1 MTSLPIRMA
10 AVRKP
15 KGLTDLPLEMLW
27 KISENLSSADIA
39 CLALTNRQ
47 LLSSFVDTAF
57 ENFQS
62 YRTPPDRDTSP
73 DHHCFDE
80 IRLNPQSRPP
90 VNRSRD
96 NARVDLLSRISRDQP
111 NYYLC
116 FDCLQLHFWKRVE
129 RLTWENVKFTHDTH
143 GLSPLD
149 LRLQQPLAIS
159 HYPTDSLHELH
170 FAHLQLVMRR
180 FYHGP
185 EAERSRLFLHLTE
198 NKSEGKTGKDLKM
211 TLFSVEGRICT
222 TPPSLYIR
230 TQGIA
235 VVPRKYLERYFIQMR
250 WWDCDIA
257 QFYVCMDVPTQS
269 SKFEEHFESLIRRH
283 CSAPHPYVADKGTC
297 DACKKSWLFEI
308 RPMEETNVSLTL
320 TVWTDLGPGLATNDT
335 HWDSHLCGW
344 TEEAAAQHRM
354 VDPRKRFERHSVQ
367 PESPNALCVDQIY
380 CRNIRLLKE
389 ERHREESSR
398 SLTDYGRPGVYML
411 HGDPSKNPRH
421 SRRIFA
427 THTDEISDS
436 RKKASLQEDPY
447 LDLSKLRRFEM

>member
-185 EAERSRLFLHLTE
+185 EF
-198 NKSEGKTGKDLKM
+198 
-211 TLFSVEGRICT
+211 
-222 TPPSLYIR
+222 
-230 TQGIA
+230 GIP
-235 VVPRKYLERYFIQMR
+235 V
-250 WWDCDIA
+250 
-257 QFYVCMDVPTQS
+257 
-269 SKFEEHFESLIRRH
+269 ESLIALHRDQSRTLAIIP
-283 CSAPHPYVADKGTC
+283 APD
-297 DACKKSWLFEI
+297 
-308 RPMEETNVSLTL
+308 
-320 TVWTDLGPGLATNDT
+320 
-335 HWDSHLCGW
+335 
-344 TEEAAAQHRM
+344 
-354 VDPRKRFERHSVQ
+354 
-367 PESPNALCVDQIY
+367 
-380 CRNIRLLKE
+380 
-389 ERHREESSR
+389 
-398 SLTDYGRPGVYML
+398 
-411 HGDPSKNPRH
+411 
-421 SRRIFA
+421 
-427 THTDEISDS
+427 
-436 RKKASLQEDPY
+436 
-447 LDLSKLRRFEM
+447 